1 VPAIAIPAAIS
12 AGSSILGGVLGS
24 RASKK
29 AAQTQS
35 DQANRSATELKDVLN
50 QYNPAIGAAADTA
63 AGNVNTAT
71 AAGQADIRGAVGAG
85 QGRID
90 TATGK
95 AIGYLQPYMDAGG
108 ESLTTLRGLMGPG
121 GDLNKQFTTADM
133 QAYDPGYSFRMEQA
147 AKALQG
153 SAAARGGALGGG
165 VSRALVGL
173 SQNLA
178 SSEFGAAEQRFRAQ
192 QGDRFNRLNT
202 LVNLGATTA
211 DRAAGYGT
219 AGASEAARL
228 GLTGATSAADLG
240 LRGAS
245 TAGGFTTDAANRMTD
260 NALRTYGNIEDLMT
274 GGAAAKAAGTVGS
287 ANAWTGALGGVA
299 NAAGQVGNYYQNKQT
314 LATLMQ
320 NPAAQGWNYGA
331 GNQYGSTPYG
341 GGAYD
346 PVTGAYT
353 VRRRAG
359 A

>member
-29 AAQTQS
+29 AAQLQS
-35 DQANRSATELKDVLN
+35 DQANRSAQELKDVLAD
-50 QYNPAIGAAADTA
+50 YNPRIGAAADTA

-71 AAGQADIRGAVGAG
+71 AAGQADIRDAVGAG

-90 TATGK
+90 TATGQ

-121 GDLNKQFTTADM
+121 GDLNKQFTAADM

-165 VSRALVGL
+165 VLRSLTGL

-178 SSEFGAAEQRFRAQ
+178 SSEFGAAEARFRAQ

-202 LVNLGATTA
+202 LVNLGANTSGQ
-211 DRAAGYGT
+211 AGGYAMT
-219 AGASEAARL
+219 GANEAANL

-240 LRGAS
+240 YRGAT
-245 TAGGFTTDAANRMTD
+245 TAGGFQTDAAGRMAT
-260 NALRTYGNIEDLMT
+260 NALTTYGNIEDLLT
-274 GGAAAKAAGTVGS
+274 GGAAAQAAGKVGA
-287 ANAWTGALGGVA
+287 ANAWGTALGGVA
-299 NAAGQVGNYYQNKQT
+299 NTANQVGKYYQEKDLDEEARQNGGF
-314 LATLMQ
+314 ARWMR
-320 NPAAQGWNYGA
+320 NPAVSGG
-331 GNQYGSTPYG
+331 YGSQAPYSG
-341 GGAYD
+341 GSYN
-346 PVTGAYT
+346 PSTGVYT
-353 VRRRAG
+353 VRR
-359 A
+359 